1 MLGSLVGQAVGM
13 LSWTE
18 DDAVESVEL
27 NEESPERLE
36 LEVFV
41 LVKLEIPVE
50 RGVTLFC
57 GVTEI
62 PA

>member
-1 MLGSLVGQAVGM
+1 M